1 MKIRTD
7 FVTNSSSSSFVVAY
21 KNRLDIDEDTERK
34 YPFIQELYNN
44 VIEGFINSDDGYETE
59 TGEIIY
65 SKFELD
71 EYINDRYGWYYR
83 EEEPRPSLEE
93 IIKEEDLEDIYNE
106 CIKAID
112 DGYSIV
118 VKRIGYGD
126 ESLVR
131 MLEKCEAIKII
142 RENY

>member
-21 KNRLDIDEDTERK
+21 KNKLDIDEETERR
-34 YPFIQELYNN
+34 YPFIQEFYNN
-44 VIEGFINSDDGYETE
+44 IIEGFINSNDGYETE
-59 TGEIIY
+59 TGEIIS
-65 SKFELD
+65 SKADFD
-71 EYINDRYGWYYR
+71 EWIMDRYCYDDDF
-83 EEEPRPSLEE
+83 SLEDTIKSEE
-93 IIKEEDLEDIYNE
+93 IEDFYND
-106 CIKAID
+106 CIKALD

-131 MLEKCEAIKII
+131 MLEKCEALKII
-142 RENY
+142 REDY

>member
-21 KNRLDIDEDTERK
+21 KNRLDIDEETERK
-34 YPFIQELYNN
+34 YPFIQEFYNN

-59 TGEIIY
+59 TGEIIS
-65 SKFELD
+65 SKTDFD
-71 EYINDRYGWYYR
+71 EWIMDRYCYDDDF
-83 EEEPRPSLEE
+83 SLEDTIKSEE
-93 IIKEEDLEDIYNE
+93 IEDFYND

-112 DGYSIV
+112 EGYLIV
-118 VKRIGYGD
+118 VKEIGYGD

-142 RENY
+142 REN